1 MNGPDKPTVLIVED
15 EAFVRMEAADVLSDA
30 GCISL
35 EAGDAD
41 EALEVLTEHPE
52 VSVLFTDINMP
63 GTMDGLVLAAQVV
76 RTAPDVA
83 LIVTSGKRRI
93 PDADL
98 PDHGVFL
105 PKPYCRSDLVRA
117 VRDQLEARRQ

>member
-1 MNGPDKPTVLIVED
+1 MDQMDKPTVLIVED
-15 EAFVRMEAADVLSDA
+15 EAFVRMEAADVLSDV

-52 VSVLFTDINMP
+52 VSLLFTDINMP
-63 GTMDGLVLAAQVV
+63 GTMDGLVLAQHVV
-76 RTAPDVA
+76 RTNPDVA
-83 LIVTSGKRRI
+83 LIVTSGKRRV

-98 PDHGVFL
+98 PDHGLFL
-105 PKPYCRSDLVRA
+105 PKPYRGSDLVKA
-117 VRDQLEARRQ
+117 VHDQLDARR

>member
-1 MNGPDKPTVLIVED
+1 MDQSGKPTVLIVED
-15 EAFVRMEAADVLSDA
+15 ETFIRMEAADILSDA

-35 EAGDAD
+35 EAADAD

-52 VSVLFTDINMP
+52 VSLLFTDINMP
-63 GTMDGLVLAAQVV
+63 GTMDGLVLAEHVV
-76 RTAPDVA
+76 RTSPDMA

-105 PKPYCRSDLVRA
+105 PKPYRRSDLVNA
-117 VRDQLEARRQ
+117 VHDQLEARR